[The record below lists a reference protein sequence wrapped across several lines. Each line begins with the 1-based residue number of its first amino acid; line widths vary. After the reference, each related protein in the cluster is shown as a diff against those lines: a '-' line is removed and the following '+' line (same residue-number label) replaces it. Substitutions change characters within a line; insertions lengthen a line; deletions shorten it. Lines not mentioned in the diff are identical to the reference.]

1 MKMQLISLTLEN
13 FKCHER
19 LEIHFDGRN
28 AAIYGQNAVG
38 KSSIYDSLT
47 WLLFGK
53 DSHGKKDFDIKPLT
67 LEGSVKDHAAITAVE
82 AVFRVDGTDRKL
94 KRTYYEVW
102 STKRGSAVI
111 I

>member
-28 AAIYGQNAVG
+28 ASIFGANGTG
-38 KSSIYDSLT
+38 KSSIYDAFT

-53 DSHGKKDFDIKPLT
+53 DSK
-67 LEGSVKDHAAITAVE
+67 
-82 AVFRVDGTDRKL
+82 
-94 KRTYYEVW
+94 
-102 STKRGSAVI
+102 GSAKSETLKPI
-111 I
+111 FTSGENEAR